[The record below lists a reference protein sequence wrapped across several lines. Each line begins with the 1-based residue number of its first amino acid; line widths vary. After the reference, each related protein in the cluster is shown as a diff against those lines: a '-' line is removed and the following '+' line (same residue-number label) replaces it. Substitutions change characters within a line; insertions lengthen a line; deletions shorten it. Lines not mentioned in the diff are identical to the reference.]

1 METHANTLTT
11 WMQNYN
17 VLHQMLQLPP
27 IAGWMGHGTYL
38 SAWIQIIHQIIT
50 HFFIKF
56 IANKYLWN
64 RRNKWTQSSL
74 PFSQSFIPLKVT
86 DVMWW
91 NIGHI
96 LSRLLLFHNERHR
109 KPEKHVLKKWIYL
122 YRMQTFL
129 LVGYIFIKDQKDRQN
144 ENESKKHINLCQ
156 RNQI

>member
-27 IAGWMGHGTYL
+27 IAHNGTYL
-38 SAWIQIIHQIIT
+38 SAWIQIIYQIIM
-50 HFFIKF
+50 HFLIKF
-56 IANKYLWN
+56 IAKKYLWN
-64 RRNKWTQSSL
+64 RRNKWTWSSL
-74 PFSQSFIPLKVT
+74 PFSQSFIPLKIT
-86 DVMWW
+86 DVIWW

-96 LSRLLLFHNERHR
+96 LTRLLLFHNERHR
-109 KPEKHVLKKWIYL
+109 KPEKHVLKKWIYLYL